1 MLSPIIHFIQRW
13 KRYGHDVQ
21 VLSSFS
27 DLELA
32 DMGINRCDIDRIA
45 RGQSRW

>member
-1 MLSPIIHFIQRW
+1 MLSPIIRFIRRW
-13 KRYGHDVQ
+13 QRYGHDVQ

-32 DMGINRCDIDRIA
+32 DIGINRCDIDRIA
-45 RGQSRW
+45 RGQSR

>member
-1 MLSPIIHFIQRW
+1 MFTPIIRFLQRR
-13 KRYGHDVQ
+13 KQYGHDVQ

-27 DLELA
+27 DQELA

-45 RGQSRW
+45 RGQSR